1 MRAAWYERLGPA
13 AEVLRMGEQPTPS
26 AGPGEVRVQLAASG
40 VNPADVK
47 RRLGQGRY
55 TKMDGPLVIPNS
67 DGAGVVDQVGA
78 GVGEHWLGQRVW
90 LYNGQRGGRTHG
102 TAAESIALDAG
113 LVTPL
118 ADGVSFA
125 AGACL
130 GIPCMTA
137 HYGVFSDGPVR
148 GKTVLVT
155 GGAGAVGHYAVQL
168 AVWGGARVFA
178 TVSGPEKAAE
188 AEAAGAAATINYRQQ
203 DVGQAVL
210 DLTDGAGVDRIVDV
224 DFGGN
229 LAATV
234 ACLKLNGVV
243 TAYASDGD
251 RNPAVPFGELMG
263 RNATLRPFVL
273 NVLPLPA
280 RQAAQRDIT
289 RWLADG
295 ERIHRIADAF
305 PLDQI
310 VAAHEAV
317 EVETKMGTVIVELEV
332 G

>member
-13 AEVLRMGEQPTPS
+13 GDVLRVGEQPTPT
-26 AGPGEVRVQLAASG
+26 AGPGEVRVKIAASG

-55 TKMDGPLVIPNS
+55 IRMDGPLVIPNS
-67 DGAGVVDQVGA
+67 DGAGVIDQVGA

-102 TAAESIALDAG
+102 TAAEYIALDVE

-118 ADGVSFA
+118 ADDVSFA

-168 AVWGGARVFA
+168 AAWGGARVIA

-188 AEAAGAAATINYRQQ
+188 AESAGADATVNYRAQ
-203 DVGQAVL
+203 DVGKAVQ

-229 LAATV
+229 LATTL

-243 TAYASDGD
+243 TAYASDGE
-251 RNPAVPFGELMG
+251 RNPCIPFGELMG

-273 NVLPLPA
+273 NVLPLA
-280 RQAAQRDIT
+280 VRQAAQRDIT
-289 RWLADG
+289 RWLAEG
-295 ERIHRIADAF
+295 TRVHRIAATF
-305 PLDQI
+305 PLEEI
-310 VAAHEAV
+310 AAAHEAV
-317 EVETKMGTVIVELEV
+317 EAGTKRGTVIVEPGV
-332 G
+332 A

>member
-1 MRAAWYERLGPA
+1 MRAAWYERLGAA
-13 AEVLRMGEQPTPS
+13 AEVIGVGEQPTPS
-26 AGPGEVRVQLAASG
+26 AGPGEVRVKLQASG

-47 RRLGQGRY
+47 RRSGLGRY
-55 TKMDGPLVIPNS
+55 TSMDGPLVIPNS
-67 DGAGVVDQVGA
+67 DGAGIVDQVGA
-78 GVGEHWLGQRVW
+78 GVGDHWLGQRVW
-90 LYNGQRGGRTHG
+90 LYNGQRGGRALG
-102 TAAESIALDAG
+102 TAAEYIALDAG
-113 LVTPL
+113 LVTAL
-118 ADGVSFA
+118 ADDVSFS

-130 GIPCMTA
+130 
-137 HYGVFSDGPVR
+137 

-155 GGAGAVGHYAVQL
+155 GGAGAVGHYAIQL
-168 AVWGGARVFA
+168 ATWAGAKVIA

-188 AEAAGAAATINYRQQ
+188 AEAAGAEATVNYRNQ
-203 DVGQAVL
+203 DVGEAVL

-229 LAATV
+229 LAATL

-251 RNPAVPFGELMG
+251 LNPAVPFGALMG

-273 NVLPLPA
+273 NVLPLSA

-289 RWLADG
+289 RWLEEANP
-295 ERIHRIADAF
+295 IHRVAESY
-305 PLDQI
+305 PLNQI

-317 EVETKMGTVIVELEV
+317 EALNKLGTVIVEPHR
-332 G
+332 

>member
-1 MRAAWYERLGPA
+1 
-13 AEVLRMGEQPTPS
+13 
-26 AGPGEVRVQLAASG
+26 
-40 VNPADVK
+40 
-47 RRLGQGRY
+47 
-55 TKMDGPLVIPNS
+55 MDGPLVIPNS
-67 DGAGVVDQVGA
+67 DGAGVIDQVGA
-78 GVGEHWLGQRVW
+78 GVDSRLIGQRVW

-102 TAAESIALDAG
+102 TGAEYIALDAG

-118 ADGVSFA
+118 ADTVSFG

-137 HYGVFSDGPVR
+137 HYGVFSDGPVK
-148 GKTVLVT
+148 GLTVLAT

-168 AVWGGARVFA
+168 ASWGGARVIA

-203 DVGQAVL
+203 DVGQAAL

-229 LAATV
+229 LAAAV
-234 ACLKLNGVV
+234 QCLKLNGVV

-251 RNPAVPFGELMG
+251 LKPVLPFGELMG

-273 NVLPLPA
+273 NVLPIA
-280 RQAAQRDIT
+280 TRQAAQRDIT
-289 RWLADG
+289 RWLATG
-295 ERIHRIADAF
+295 KPIHRVAETF
-305 PLDQI
+305 KLSEI

-317 EVETKMGTVIVELEV
+317 EAGDKLGTVIVEPQT
-332 G
+332 

>member
-1 MRAAWYERLGPA
+1 MRAAWYERLGSA
-13 AEVLRMGEQPTPS
+13 AEVIGVGEQPTPS
-26 AGPGEVRVQLAASG
+26 AGPGEVRVKLQASG

-47 RRLGQGRY
+47 RRTGLGRY
-55 TKMDGPLVIPNS
+55 TTMDGPLVIPNS
-67 DGAGVVDQVGA
+67 DGAGIVDQVGA
-78 GVGEHWLGQRVW
+78 GVGDHWLGQRVW
-90 LYNGQRGGRTHG
+90 LYNGQRGGRALG
-102 TAAESIALDAG
+102 TAAEYIALDAG

-118 ADGVSFA
+118 ADDVSFS

-130 GIPCMTA
+130 GIPGMTA

-155 GGAGAVGHYAVQL
+155 GGAGAVGHYAIQL
-168 AVWGGARVFA
+168 ATWAGAKVIA

-188 AEAAGAAATINYRQQ
+188 AEAAGAEATVNYRSQ
-203 DVGQAVL
+203 DVGEAVL

-251 RNPAVPFGELMG
+251 LNPAIPFGALMG

-273 NVLPLPA
+273 NVLPLSA

-289 RWLADG
+289 RWLKEANP
-295 ERIHRIADAF
+295 IHRVAESY
-305 PLDQI
+305 PLNQI

-317 EVETKMGTVIVELEV
+317 EALNKLGTVIVEPHR
-332 G
+332 